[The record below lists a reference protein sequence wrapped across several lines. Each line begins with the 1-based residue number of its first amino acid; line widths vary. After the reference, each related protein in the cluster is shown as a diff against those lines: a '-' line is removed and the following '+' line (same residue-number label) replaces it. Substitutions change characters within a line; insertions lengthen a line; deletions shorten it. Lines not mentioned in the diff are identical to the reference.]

1 MRNRVAYITFP
12 EKEGTDVSLLGLQ
25 KKLAGLNIRFSVQ
38 IYLQSGVS
46 SQATM
51 EVYNLNRDDLE
62 FLSTTV
68 KTLAQKQNLVQL
80 YAGYSD
86 DVELLFSG
94 QVFEATP
101 QGYPDVVLT
110 IRGLSDMKWYGVKL
124 DVQKS
129 DFTVMDLIDR
139 AGSEMGYPV
148 NIDSGLRK
156 NNPFLNKKIEEWS
169 YTGSPMGLLEKVQD
183 MLGGIS
189 ADPQM
194 VAINVSNGQI
204 NVWSPSVHSQQR
216 KLLISKKSGMIGLPQ
231 PTGTG
236 CKVKILLN
244 NGIKPGDIVALRSER
259 VKILNG
265 DYYVMGITHE
275 GELRG
280 RNWYSTLD
288 LANIS
293 NFKSNANG

>member
-1 MRNRVAYITFP
+1 MRKRVAYITFP
-12 EKEGTDVSLLGLQ
+12 EKNGLDAGNFALQ
-25 KKLAGLNIRFSVQ
+25 KKLAGLNIRFGVQ

-46 SQATM
+46 SQASID
-51 EVYNLNRDDLE
+51 VYNLNRDDLE

-68 KTLAQKQNLVQL
+68 KTLAQKQNLIQL

-86 DVELLFSG
+86 DVGLLFSG
-94 QVFEATP
+94 QVFEAKP
-101 QGYPDVVLT
+101 EGYPDVVLK
-110 IRGLSDMKWYGVKL
+110 IRGLSDMKWQGVNL
-124 DVQKS
+124 ELQKS
-129 DFTVMDLIDR
+129 DFKVIDLIDR
-139 AGSEMGYPV
+139 AGKEMGYPV
-148 NIDSGLRK
+148 NIDSNLRA
-156 NNPFLNKKIEEWS
+156 NNQLLNKSIKDWS
-169 YTGSPMGLLEKVQD
+169 FTGSPMELLEKVQE

-194 VAINVSNGQI
+194 VAINVNNGQI
-204 NVWSPSVHSQQR
+204 NVWSPSVQNQER
-216 KLLISKKSGMIGLPQ
+216 KLVISKETGMIGLPR

-236 CKVKILLN
+236 CSVTILMSNKV
-244 NGIKPGDIVALRSER
+244 KPGDLVSIKSER

-265 DYYVMGITHE
+265 DYYVMGITHD

-280 RNWYSTLD
+280 KSWYSTLE